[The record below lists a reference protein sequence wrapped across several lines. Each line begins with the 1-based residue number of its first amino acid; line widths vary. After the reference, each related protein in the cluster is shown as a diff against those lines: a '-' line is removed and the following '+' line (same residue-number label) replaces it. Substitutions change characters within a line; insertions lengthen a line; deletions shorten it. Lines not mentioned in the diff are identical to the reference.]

1 MMQKEYAYIADRLFR
16 AKRLQIYAPIIAD
29 QNIKRSYSV
38 LQILTAGA
46 IETYKNT
53 KKNKRNLGRWS
64 ERKRM
69 LSDKWSRT
77 QPDQKNHKSGRRFL
91 PELEDGKK
99 GEVVKASPLLV
110 LSLLR

>member
-1 MMQKEYAYIADRLFR
+1 MDKNIQLLQAGKNTVLQSARDWRYLHGKEIIKKAIINHLDRKPRNNIGGMMQKEYAYIADRLFR

-53 KKNKRNLGRWS
+53 
-64 ERKRM
+64 
-69 LSDKWSRT
+69 
-77 QPDQKNHKSGRRFL
+77 
-91 PELEDGKK
+91 
-99 GEVVKASPLLV
+99 
-110 LSLLR
+110 